1 MRIDR
6 RQLLGAI
13 AAGVAAAPA
22 WGRAPQARDWRITVA
37 AQPDGST
44 RVGNPAAGVRL
55 EEWLSYT
62 CPHCAEFTAEAETPL
77 ETAIGAGRLS
87 LTLHPAVRDG
97 FDMAATLLATNA
109 GPRFLLVHKAIFASQ
124 RDWIGKAG
132 TLDTATIGKLPPAD
146 QFRRVADGI
155 GLTALVQKLGV
166 PQPTIDTAF
175 APTRIKRIADATK
188 ASWAAITGTP
198 TFAVNGSR
206 IEGSSWGQLKPAL
219 APAGIS

>member
-1 MRIDR
+1 MRIGR
-6 RQLLGAI
+6 RQLLGAF
-13 AAGVAAAPA
+13 AAGAVATPA
-22 WGRAPQARDWRITVA
+22 WSRAPQSRDWRTTVA

-62 CPHCAEFTAEAETPL
+62 CPHCAEFTEAAETPL
-77 ETAIGAGRLS
+77 EAAIAAGRLS
-87 LTLHPAVRDG
+87 VTLHPAVRDG

-132 TLDTATIGKLPPAD
+132 ALDTATIGKLPPAE

-155 GLTALVQKLGV
+155 GLTALVQKAGV

-206 IEGSSWGQLKPAL
+206 VEGSTWAQLKPAL